1 MSDEVQP
8 TDCFTVNKQ
17 WLWEVNDCGD
27 QNWIHCIPDVG
38 RSKTMPPVLQLC
50 PLSSAGICRGGT
62 CIFCPTGTHW
72 RQIHSQTC
80 IICIISITN
89 RKTAP
94 SRKAAALQLGLNNR
108 TCKIPIMI
116 LLRVHSHCVVLV
128 ILAIDV
134 AYYDTSKGL
143 FTLHVDDDS

>member
-1 MSDEVQP
+1 MCP
-8 TDCFTVNKQ
+8 TKYSRLTVSLSTSNDYEKSTTAAIKTEFTVFQTSGVQRRCLQSYNYV
-17 WLWEVNDCGD
+17 LSVPPASVEAERAFSARRVRIGD
-27 QNWIHCIPDVG
+27 
-38 RSKTMPPVLQLC
+38 RSTARL
-50 PLSSAGICRGGT
+50 A
-62 CIFCPTGTHW
+62 
-72 RQIHSQTC
+72 
-80 IICIISITN
+80 CIISITN